1 MTKPNASSLGLT
13 VADLFSGAGGLSAG
27 FRAAGFE
34 PIFALDK
41 DEDSCITYEKNFRV
55 TPQNASIADFTPE
68 ELAKKLG
75 AVDVIL
81 GGLSCQTFSPKAD
94 GSPGRTPRTSEPG
107 CGVTC
112 LQS

>member
-81 GGLSCQTFSPKAD
+81 GGPSCQTFSTQGRRFTWAD
-94 GSPGRTPRTSEPG
+94 PEDERTG
-107 CGVTC
+107 
-112 LQS
+112 L